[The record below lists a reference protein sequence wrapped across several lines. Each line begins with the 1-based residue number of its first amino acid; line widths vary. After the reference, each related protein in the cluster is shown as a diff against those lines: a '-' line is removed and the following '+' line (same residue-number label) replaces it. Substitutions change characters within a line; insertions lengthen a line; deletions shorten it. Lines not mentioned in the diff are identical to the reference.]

1 MQGKSARKYQ
11 EITLSSNQL
20 STRTR
25 QPRLH
30 VMPRHLRQHLLTRR
44 YYAAIAPTQRH
55 AHLLQR
61 VLNELALVHLPALSS
76 DARQPR

>member
-1 MQGKSARKYQ
+1 MQRKSARKYYQ

-30 VMPRHLRQHLLTRR
+30 VMAGWLG
-44 YYAAIAPTQRH
+44 
-55 AHLLQR
+55 
-61 VLNELALVHLPALSS
+61 
-76 DARQPR
+76 

>member
-1 MQGKSARKYQ
+1 MQRKSASKYYH

-30 VMPRHLRQHLLTRR
+30 VMPAGIWRTDFSALFSQVLL
-44 YYAAIAPTQRH
+44 AC
-55 AHLLQR
+55 
-61 VLNELALVHLPALSS
+61 
-76 DARQPR
+76 